1 MDATPATPATKRI
14 RTKTQEAKP
23 TRKTLTTSRRKS
35 GARQVASEVAMHS
48 EILSEMASEI
58 AREIPGD
65 LHSMIEQAAFYRAAE
80 RGFAPGHE
88 LDDWLE
94 AERRVR
100 ALYSM

>member
-1 MDATPATPATKRI
+1 MDATPATPATKGA

-48 EILSEMASEI
+48 EIPSEMASEI